1 MRKEVYGKT
10 VYFYDEDENEIMHID
25 YSIDECIWYFNS
37 SNVIKITEDME
48 LYNLLDVF
56 MKQNYVFGKELL
68 QNYKDNNKLIWY
80 SDCYY
85 NPDDK
90 WSVDSVSCLN
100 IEKKDNCFNIWCTK
114 KLDEKINR
122 RNKTYSIILSPLGNG
137 TYSKNCNTNCTLQ
150 DDFVV
155 FIYQQLLSKKL
166 VKKFL

>member
-1 MRKEVYGKT
+1 MRKEMYGKT
-10 VYFYDEDENEIMHID
+10 VYFYNDDEKELMHID

-37 SNVIKITEDME
+37 DNVIKITEDME
-48 LYNLLDVF
+48 LYNLLDTF

-68 QNYKDNNKLIWY
+68 QNYKDNNKLVWY

-100 IEKKDNCFNIWCTK
+100 IEKKDKCFNIWCTK

-122 RNKTYSIILSPLGNG
+122 KNKTYSIIFSPLGNG

-150 DDFVV
+150 DDFIIL
-155 FIYQQLLSKKL
+155 IYQQLLSNKYVKKL
-166 VKKFL
+166 L